1 MTNILA
7 PEAATSSLKGFG
19 IQEHLITKAVWV
31 HIPLTKMWHVR
42 LASSICLN
50 EINGGIPVEDAT
62 TTDSV
67 SHHGREGNG
76 ITISKTN

>member
-7 PEAATSSLKGFG
+7 PGATRSFRGFG
-19 IQEHLITKAVWV
+19 IQENLIKEAVWMY
-31 HIPLTKMWHVR
+31 IPLTPMWHVR
-42 LASSICLN
+42 LASSICM
-50 EINGGIPVEDAT
+50 IKIIGGIRVEDAT

-76 ITISKTN
+76 K